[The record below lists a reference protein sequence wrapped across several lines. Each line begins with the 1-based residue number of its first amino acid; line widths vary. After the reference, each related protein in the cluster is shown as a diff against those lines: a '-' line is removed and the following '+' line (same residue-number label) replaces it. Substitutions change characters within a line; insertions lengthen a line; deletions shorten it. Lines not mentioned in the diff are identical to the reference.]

1 MKKTVFMLA
10 VAFAM
15 AASPAFAQS
24 SGAPAQRANIRGTI
38 IDLQGSVLTVGTVNG
53 PVKVNLL
60 PTGAVRT
67 VARRDFSDIKSGSF
81 VQIASVPLN
90 DGSLKAVEVTIAGA
104 ARPPEGHTNYDLFPK
119 SQMTNATVSAI
130 NTVQVQGAD
139 NRVLTVT
146 YKDGT
151 KRIIIPESAPI
162 VTVVPGTR
170 ADLVPGGKVVL
181 INTTVNADGS
191 FTAGNVTVS
200 KNGIDPPN

>member
-10 VAFAM
+10 IAFAV

-38 IDLQGSVLTVGTVNG
+38 IDLQGNVMTVGTVNG
-53 PVKVNLL
+53 PVKVNLA

-67 VARRDFSDIKSGSF
+67 VAKRDFSDIKSGSF
-81 VQIASVPLN
+81 VQIASVPLG

-104 ARPPEGHTNYDLFPK
+104 ARPPAGHSNYDLLPR

-130 NTVQVQGAD
+130 NTVQVQGAE

-146 YKDGT
+146 YPDGT
-151 KRIIIPESAPI
+151 KRIIVPAGAPI

-181 INTTVNADGS
+181 INTTRNPDGS